1 MQFKL
6 VNLLLSAAFI
16 RLRVG
21 IKLML
26 MAVEPMLM
34 AVEPKLIASRAESGG
49 K

>member
-21 IKLML
+21 IK
-26 MAVEPMLM
+26 PMLV
-34 AVEPKLIASRAESGG
+34 AVEPKLMVNRAEADGE
-49 K
+49 

>member
-26 MAVEPMLM
+26 MA
-34 AVEPKLIASRAESGG
+34 SRADADGCRAEADGE
-49 K
+49 